1 MDIRSNA
8 AAVRGPEDRF
18 TGDVWLTP
26 ITTGDTPSRVHSA
39 VVRFAPGARTAW
51 HMHPVGQTIY
61 ITEGLCL
68 VQVAQGQVQVF
79 REGDVVR
86 FHGGLWHWHGAG
98 RHTFMSHIAVTDGPE
113 QGAETVWGALVADT
127 DYNQH

>member
-1 MDIRSNA
+1 MDVRSNV

-26 ITTGDTPSRVHSA
+26 ITTGTTPTHVHSA
-39 VVRFAPGARTAW
+39 VVRFAPGARTGW

-68 VQVAQGQVQVF
+68 VQVAQGRVQVF
-79 REGDVVR
+79 REGDVIR
-86 FHGGLWHWHGAG
+86 FHAGLWHWHGAG
-98 RHTFMSHIAVTDGPE
+98 RDTFMSHIAITDGQDDGP
-113 QGAETVWGALVADT
+113 ETVWGALVSDQE
-127 DYNQH
+127 YNQH